1 MWRPMNERAG
11 NKVAA
16 RMEFQRSVY
25 AFHFKSRL
33 FKIIWTRIG
42 GR

>member
-1 MWRPMNERAG
+1 MNERGG

-16 RMEFQRSVY
+16 RMKFERSVY
-25 AFHFKSRL
+25 AFRFKSRP